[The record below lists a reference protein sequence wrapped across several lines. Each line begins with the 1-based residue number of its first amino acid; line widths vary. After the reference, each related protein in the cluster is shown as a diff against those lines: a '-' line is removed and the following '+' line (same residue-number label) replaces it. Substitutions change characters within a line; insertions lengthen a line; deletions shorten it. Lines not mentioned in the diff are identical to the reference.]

1 MSDLR
6 VYLLLGRFGKGEPE
20 SIFESI
26 VDDEEA
32 AKRAFERAARAAS
45 LSPEGS
51 RDFVFVPTRLV
62 LHVIHNA
69 ETVMSNE

>member
-1 MSDLR
+1 MNGLR

-20 SIFESI
+20 TIFDSI

-32 AKRAFERAARAAS
+32 AKRAFERAVRGAAF
-45 LSPEGS
+45 SPEGA

-62 LHVIHNA
+62 LYTIHNA
-69 ETVMSNE
+69 TTVTSHE